1 MPKLTEQEQQEI
13 IRFIEADKPLPDK
26 YRFLLFEDKREVEL
40 VWNGKTNEV
49 CNIVLP
55 FQTIEQVDEPRA
67 EKPSEDNM
75 QLGLFDTRGR
85 QRKGWTNK
93 LIWGDNKLVLS
104 SLKNGPLRE
113 KIEAQG
119 GLKLIYID
127 PPFDVGADFSM
138 DIEIGDET
146 FTKDPNILEEIAYRD
161 TWGKGADSFIA
172 MIYERLV
179 LMRDL
184 LVKDGSIYVHCDWR
198 LTAHLRLALDE
209 VFAPDNF
216 QREIIWRIGWLSGYK
231 TKARNWIRNHDT
243 ILFYTKD
250 KDHFTFNKEY
260 IPYAEDY
267 VRRDGS
273 KPKGEGYPMEDTWN
287 CSNIDQLDSIQIM
300 SFSAEKTGYA
310 TQKNEN
316 LLARIIKASSNEG
329 DLVADFF
336 CGSGTTAAV
345 AEKLGRKWIATDLG
359 KFAIHTTRKRMI
371 GVQRQLKA
379 DGEDYRAF
387 EILNLGKY
395 ERQHYTG
402 VNPNLREE
410 EQQKQSVEREKA
422 FIDLILRA
430 YAAEKTEGFTNFQ
443 GKKAGRLIAVGPVNL
458 PVTRL
463 FVEEIIL
470 ECRKH
475 QITRVDVLG
484 FEFEMGLFPNVLDEA
499 KSKGI
504 DITPKFIPAEV
515 FDKRA
520 VEQGQVVFHDM
531 AFIEVKPYITAAKQ
545 DKPATIAV
553 ELTDFSVFYSQDSI
567 SNAEQTLRNKAS
579 KIVVEKGQVI
589 KVNKDAD
596 GIVRRE
602 VLTKHWT
609 DWIDYWSVDFDFES
623 KREIIRVQDPDTGE
637 WQEQWTGDYV
647 FENEWQSFRT
657 KKDRS
662 LELTSVAHE
671 CTPGPRKLAIKVV
684 DIFGNDTMTIVEVT
698 I

>member
-1 MPKLTEQEQQEI
+1 MPRLTEQEQQEI

-67 EKPSEDNM
+67 EKPSDDNM

-113 KIEAQG
+113 EIEAQG

-161 TWGKGADSFIA
+161 TWGKGQDSFIS
-172 MIYERLV
+172 MIYERLI

-184 LVKDGSIYVHCDWR
+184 LAEDGSIYVHCDWR
-198 LTAHLRLALDE
+198 VNSYIRLAMDE
-209 VFAPDNF
+209 IFGRENFVNQISWYYRRWNIAGKMFAANHDNIFYYAKNKGKHCFNQLFIPKSSKSSAQGKSWKSVIGEDGIRRSIMTDEPTKGVPMPDMW
-216 QREIIWRIGWLSGYK
+216 EISMINPVGTERIG
-231 TKARNWIRNHDT
+231 
-243 ILFYTKD
+243 
-250 KDHFTFNKEY
+250 
-260 IPYAEDY
+260 
-267 VRRDGS
+267 
-273 KPKGEGYPMEDTWN
+273 YP
-287 CSNIDQLDSIQIM
+287 
-300 SFSAEKTGYA
+300 
-310 TQKNEN
+310 TQKPEA
-316 LLARIIKASSNEG
+316 LSERIIKASSNEG

-359 KFAIHTTRKRMI
+359 KFGIHTTRKRMI

-395 ERQHYTG
+395 ERQHYIG
-402 VNPNLREE
+402 VNPNLRET
-410 EQQKQSVEREKA
+410 EQQKQSIEKEEA

-430 YAAEKTEGFTNFQ
+430 YAAEKTDGFTNFQ
-443 GKKAGRLIAVGPVNL
+443 GKRAGRLVAVGPVNL

-504 DITPKFIPAEV
+504 NIAPKFIPAEV

-520 VEQGQVVFHDM
+520 VEQDQVVFHDV
-531 AFIEVKPYITAAKQ
+531 AFIEAKPIITY
-545 DKPATIAV
+545 DK
-553 ELTDFSVFYSQDSI
+553 I
-567 SNAEQTLRNKAS
+567 S
-579 KIVVEKGQVI
+579 G
-589 KVNKDAD
+589 
-596 GIVRRE
+596 G
-602 VLTKHWT
+602 
-609 DWIDYWSVDFDFES
+609 
-623 KREIIRVQDPDTGE
+623 G
-637 WQEQWTGDYV
+637 G
-647 FENEWQSFRT
+647 
-657 KKDRS
+657 
-662 LELTSVAHE
+662 
-671 CTPGPRKLAIKVV
+671 
-684 DIFGNDTMTIVEVT
+684 
-698 I
+698 